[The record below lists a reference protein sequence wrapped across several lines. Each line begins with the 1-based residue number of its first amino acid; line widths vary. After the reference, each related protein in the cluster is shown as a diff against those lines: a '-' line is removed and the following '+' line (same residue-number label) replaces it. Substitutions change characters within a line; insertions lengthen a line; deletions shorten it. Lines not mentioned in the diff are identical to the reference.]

1 MRFRPCIDIHNGSVK
16 QIVGSSLKDTGD
28 MAEENFVSKDGAR
41 AFADLY
47 KQHELKGGHIVLLN
61 AIDSPYYNSTK
72 QQAIEALKEYPGGLQ
87 IGGGIR
93 PDNAEEFLNAGAS
106 HVIVTSY
113 VFKDGKIDEEKLDEM
128 VRAVGKKHLVL
139 DLSCRKKE
147 DKYYVVTDRW
157 QKFTDYPIDYETMNQ
172 LSESCDEFLVHAVD
186 VEGKQRGIE
195 SELIS
200 ILGKITSIP
209 VTYAGGISDMEDIHQ
224 IQKLSDGK
232 LDFTIGSA
240 LDLFGGRLPFRD
252 VIRWK

>member
-47 KQHELKGGHIVLLN
+47 KQNDLKGGHIVLLN

-87 IGGGIR
+87 IGGGIC

-200 ILGKITSIP
+200 ILGKITNIP